1 MHTGTYES
9 VRAGRPS
16 SVRVSSLT
24 LNSISTLRFL
34 PGVTRAFV
42 KKTCSKSKVHV

>member
-24 LNSISTLRFL
+24 LNSRSSPDFRLVGLERLSKKRYST
-34 PGVTRAFV
+34 
-42 KKTCSKSKVHV
+42 